1 MAQVFSCEL
10 SKIFKNT
17 FFTEN
22 LRETASEIRNLGATS
37 KDYWNSKVSPLL
49 ILLISIKCY
58 AMKYLNTQHILFL
71 NNENS
76 ENKVSF
82 F

>member
-22 LRETASEIRNLGATS
+22 LRETASEIRNLGATI
-37 KDYWNSKVSPLL
+37 KDYWNSSVAF
-49 ILLISIKCY
+49 I
-58 AMKYLNTQHILFL
+58 
-71 NNENS
+71 NS
-76 ENKVSF
+76 TYF
-82 F
+82 D